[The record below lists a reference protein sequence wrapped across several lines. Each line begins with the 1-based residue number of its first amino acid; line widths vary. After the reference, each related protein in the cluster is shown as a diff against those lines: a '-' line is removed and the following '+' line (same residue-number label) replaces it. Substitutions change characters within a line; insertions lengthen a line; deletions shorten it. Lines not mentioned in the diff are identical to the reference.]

1 MTKKLYFY
9 DSYKTEFTQ
18 NIIEQVKYDNFYSV
32 KFSETYFYPTTGG
45 QEHDS
50 GTINNIK
57 IIDIIEKD
65 DDVLHITE
73 NELSSDECVCK
84 IDWKRR
90 FDFMQQHTGQHILS
104 ESIQK
109 LFKHDTV
116 SSHLGDESCTI
127 DINTRFFDLKKMNEI
142 EEYSNEII
150 YKNLK
155 VNFHYI
161 HDTEVSKFPLR
172 KKPKFTGELRIV
184 EIDGF
189 DYSACGGTH
198 VNNSGEVGI
207 IKIKKWEKVKG
218 DLTRVEFICGKR
230 ALKEYQLQNK
240 CIMDLSNKMTI
251 SDSELYEKVLKII
264 DENKRNLKILDQYKN
279 DLLKYEVLDIF
290 NSGINEKG
298 ITIIKK
304 IFENREF
311 TDIRILAQLLVRN
324 NSTIVL
330 FGNSNLQDNIIMAR
344 SGNLEIDLKQLF
356 NVISN
361 FYELKGGGKQDF
373 IQAGVP
379 KEKLTDIIEFAFRNL
394 EI

>member
-1 MTKKLYFY
+1 MTNKLYFY

-18 NIIEQVKYDNFYSV
+18 RALEQEKYGEFFSI
-32 KFSETYFYPTTGG
+32 KFSDTFFYPTTGG
-45 QEHDS
+45 QEHDL
-50 GTINNIK
+50 GTINNINV
-57 IIDIIEKD
+57 IDIIEQD
-65 DDVLHITE
+65 DDILHIIE
-73 NELSSDECVCK
+73 KNIPSVDCVCI

-109 LFKHDTV
+109 LFKHETM
-116 SSHLGDESCTI
+116 SSHLGEISCTI
-127 DINTRFFDLKKMNEI
+127 DIDTKFFDYNKMREI
-142 EEYSNEII
+142 EEYANDII
-150 YKNLK
+150 YRNLK
-155 VNFHYI
+155 VNFHYV
-161 HDTEVSKFPLR
+161 HDSEISKFPLR

-198 VNNSGEVGI
+198 VNNTGEIGI

-218 DLTRVEFICGKR
+218 DLTRIEFLCGKR
-230 ALKEYQLQNK
+230 ALKEYQIQNK
-240 CIMDLSNKMTI
+240 CISDLANKMTI
-251 SDSELYEKVLKII
+251 SDSELFEKVVKLLE
-264 DENKRNLKILDQYKN
+264 ENKRNLKSIEQYKN
-279 DLLKYEVLDIF
+279 DLLKYEAVEIF
-290 NSGINEKG
+290 NNGINEKG

-304 IFENREF
+304 LFENREF
-311 TDIRILAQLLVRN
+311 SDIRSLAQLLIRN

-330 FGNSNLQDNIIMAR
+330 LGNYGLQNNIIMAR
-344 SGNLEIDLKQLF
+344 SGNLEIDFKQLL

-373 IQAGVP
+373 VQAGVN
-379 KEKLTDIIEFAFRNL
+379 KEKMQEIIEFALRNL